1 MGNRT
6 DGKMTGDEK
15 KKRDPIFSACFVIFI
30 LAAVGVLGV
39 YIDEHYLTE
48 DHTKV
53 AYGDTVHVKYTGTF
67 YDYAGSDLA
76 VEFDSG
82 DDLDFTADA
91 DSDVLQKFWEACV
104 GHEVGDTVR
113 VQIDPEDGY
122 IAGSISENVKEV
134 SIPKVETM
142 TKYQFESVYDYDL
155 RDGAQTMI
163 KTMYGWD
170 AYAIADSTSQTV
182 TLIHNPVVGEE
193 YTYGLDEEESDVT
206 VKFKVTS
213 STDDITF
220 TASFE
225 GVQVVDEATG
235 EIQMVELQFGNETW
249 QVTNVTD
256 SGFTYKTCE
265 NTGNQT
271 LYFVIEITSIS

>member
-91 DSDVLQKFWEACV
+91 DSDVLQKFWEACI
-104 GHEVGDTVR
+104 GHKVGDS
-113 VQIDPEDGY
+113 VQVVINPEDGY
-122 IAGSISENVKEV
+122 IA
-134 SIPKVETM
+134 P
-142 TKYQFESVYDYDL
+142 
-155 RDGAQTMI
+155 
-163 KTMYGWD
+163 
-170 AYAIADSTSQTV
+170 
-182 TLIHNPVVGEE
+182 
-193 YTYGLDEEESDVT
+193 
-206 VKFKVTS
+206 
-213 STDDITF
+213 
-220 TASFE
+220 
-225 GVQVVDEATG
+225 ATG
-235 EIQMVELQFGNETW
+235 QDNVSMSGMTMDRTQVMSKAQFDSIYRDNLGILTMAAL
-249 QVTNVTD
+249 VT
-256 SGFTYKTCE
+256 
-265 NTGNQT
+265 
-271 LYFVIEITSIS
+271 

>member
-67 YDYAGSDLA
+67 
-76 VEFDSG
+76 
-82 DDLDFTADA
+82 
-91 DSDVLQKFWEACV
+91 
-104 GHEVGDTVR
+104 
-113 VQIDPEDGY
+113 
-122 IAGSISENVKEV
+122 
-134 SIPKVETM
+134 
-142 TKYQFESVYDYDL
+142 YDYDL